1 MNRPMPSPR
10 PACDQTDAAGVVT
23 AEAGY
28 VILDGLPG
36 LAATLTPEVA
46 VRMGERLI
54 EAAHEARRQRR

>member
-1 MNRPMPSPR
+1 MNEPMRRLR
-10 PACDQTDAAGVVT
+10 PACDPNHATGFAA

-46 VRMGERLI
+46 IHMAEQLI
-54 EAAHEARRQRR
+54 EAAEEARRQRR